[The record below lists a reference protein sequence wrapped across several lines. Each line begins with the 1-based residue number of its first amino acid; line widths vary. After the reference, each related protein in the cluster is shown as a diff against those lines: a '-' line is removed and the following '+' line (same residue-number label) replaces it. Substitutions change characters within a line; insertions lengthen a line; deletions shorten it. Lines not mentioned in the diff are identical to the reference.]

1 MLYKLYY
8 SEFGKIRTKISDTF
22 LKKVR
27 IFSMAQNKKSEIS
40 RGPENVQIV
49 PRFKLISFHTNKNE
63 CFLLVLD

>member
-1 MLYKLYY
+1 M
-8 SEFGKIRTKISDTF
+8 
-22 LKKVR
+22 V
-27 IFSMAQNKKSEIS
+27 QNKKSEIS